1 VDSLDFPHSARY
13 PSRVPR
19 VTKQIHI
26 PQKSWEA
33 FDKRVGPRNRSSGT
47 DALYRALD
55 AGDVKNFD
63 EHHAAVRTEITNEQ
77 VKRLRKNRD
86 K

>member
-1 VDSLDFPHSARY
+1 M
-13 PSRVPR
+13 PR

-26 PQKSWEA
+26 PTESWKA

-47 DALYRALD
+47 DALYRALE
-55 AGDVKNFD
+55 AGDVKDFD
-63 EHHAAVRTEITNEQ
+63 KHHKAVRDEIAAEQTE
-77 VKRLRKNRD
+77 RLAKNRG